1 MSCRILLVDEH
12 EVTRIGLKA
21 LLSPL
26 KSVTVCGESGDG
38 IDAIRKAHELNPD
51 IIILDHCISKANGSI
66 VTRRVLKEHP
76 EQKVLI
82 FGITESKNTVRDLLQ
97 AGIKGFVSKSDP
109 EMDILCAIDAL
120 QQNRTY
126 FTSYVERL
134 ILDEYLHPKM
144 MTSETRDEYLLS
156 LREQEVLQLL
166 AEGTATKDVALAL
179 GISVKTAET
188 HRSNIMR
195 KLGVHNLA
203 QVTVYAVAH
212 HILKVPIFGRS
223 LPYEQYRKRQSA
235 GPQFQVS
242 NELQLLPAKENEA
255 LTTKIVLGA

>member
-1 MSCRILLVDEH
+1 
-12 EVTRIGLKA
+12 
-21 LLSPL
+21 LSPL

-66 VTRRVLKEHP
+66 VTRRVLKQHP

-82 FGITESKNTVRDLLQ
+82 FGVAESKNTIRDLLQ
-97 AGIKGFVSKSDP
+97 AGIKGFVSKADP

-126 FTSYVERL
+126 FSSYVEKL
-134 ILDEYLHPKM
+134 ILDEYLHPRM
-144 MTSETRDEYLLS
+144 TTSETQDDYLS

-166 AEGTATKDVALAL
+166 AEGTATKNVALAL

-212 HILKVPIFGRS
+212 HILKVPIYGRS
-223 LPYEQYRKRQSA
+223 LPYEQHRKRQSA
-235 GPQFQVS
+235 GSQFQVS
-242 NELQLLPAKENEA
+242 NELQLLPTKENE
-255 LTTKIVLGA
+255 LLPVQIVSGC

>member
-21 LLSPL
+21 LLSSL

-66 VTRRVLKEHP
+66 VTRRVLKRHP

-82 FGITESKNTVRDLLQ
+82 FGVTESKNTVRDLLQ
-97 AGIKGFVSKSDP
+97 AGIKGFVSKADP

-126 FTSYVERL
+126 FTSYVEKL
-134 ILDEYLHPKM
+134 ILDEYLHPR
-144 MTSETRDEYLLS
+144 TSSETQDDYLS

-166 AEGTATKDVALAL
+166 AEGTVTKDVALVL
-179 GISVKTAET
+179 GISTKTAET

-203 QVTVYAVAH
+203 QVTIYAVAH
-212 HILKVPIFGRS
+212 HILKVPVYGRS
-223 LPYEQYRKRQSA
+223 LPYEQHRQRQSA

-242 NELQLLPAKENEA
+242 DELQVLPTQENA
-255 LTTKIVLGA
+255 PSPLRLSQVA

>member
-21 LLSPL
+21 LLSQL

-51 IIILDHCISKANGSI
+51 IMILDHCISKANGSI

-82 FGITESKNTVRDLLQ
+82 FGVTESKNTVRDLLQ

-109 EMDILCAIDAL
+109 EMDILCAIEAL

-126 FTSYVERL
+126 FTSDVEKL
-134 ILDEYLHPKM
+134 ILDEYLHPRM
-144 MTSETRDEYLLS
+144 TTSETQDGYLS

-166 AEGTATKDVALAL
+166 AEGTTTKDVALAL

-223 LPYEQYRKRQSA
+223 LPYEQHRKRQSA

-242 NELQLLPAKENEA
+242 NELQLLPTKENEPSPLRLSLRA
-255 LTTKIVLGA
+255 

>member
-21 LLSPL
+21 LLSPV

-38 IDAIRKAHELNPD
+38 LDAIRKAHELKPD

-82 FGITESKNTVRDLLQ
+82 FGVIESKNTIRDLLQ
-97 AGIKGFVSKSDP
+97 AGIKGFVSKTDP

-126 FTSYVERL
+126 FTSYVEKL
-134 ILDEYLHPKM
+134 ILDEYLHPRM
-144 MTSETRDEYLLS
+144 TTSETQHFLS

-166 AEGTATKDVALAL
+166 AEGTVTKDVAAAL
-179 GISVKTAET
+179 GISAKTAET

-212 HILKVPIFGRS
+212 HILKVPIYGRS
-223 LPYEQYRKRQSA
+223 FPYEQHRQKLSA
-235 GPQFQVS
+235 GPRLPVS
-242 NELQLLPAKENEA
+242 DELQLLPTKEDDSTPRG
-255 LTTKIVLGA
+255 LSLGA

>member
-12 EVTRIGLKA
+12 EVTRVGLKA

-26 KSVTVCGESGDG
+26 KSVIVCGESGDG
-38 IDAIRKAHELNPD
+38 IDAIRKTNELNPD

-76 EQKVLI
+76 ERKVLI
-82 FGITESKNTVRDLLQ
+82 FGVIESKNTVRELLQ

-109 EMDILCAIDAL
+109 EMDLLCAIEAL

-126 FTSYVERL
+126 FTSFVEKL
-134 ILDEYLHPKM
+134 ILDEYLHPR
-144 MTSETRDEYLLS
+144 MTALETRDDYLS

-166 AEGTATKDVALAL
+166 AEGMVTKDVALAL

-195 KLGVHNLA
+195 KLRVHNLA
-203 QVTVYAVAH
+203 QVTIYAVAH
-212 HILKVPIFGRS
+212 HILEVPVYGRS
-223 LPYEQYRKRQSA
+223 LLHEQYRQRQSA
-235 GPQFQVS
+235 EPQFHAS
-242 NELQLLPAKENEA
+242 GELQMFRTKESSPPP
-255 LTTKIVLGA
+255 LRLSLGA